1 MKNQL
6 TVPIERV
13 GTGCFRLVQDI
24 THGILS
30 VLNLWEFSNSWKIP
44 ISPDMNDDTLV
55 ECFISGSQLSSIRL
69 DGSQM
74 ILPLHGKDLRIAL
87 AAFPFLESFRLSRL
101 KTLNTLPVDMD
112 SIFDRDILDQ
122 KVQLVGN
129 CFSPHFRTIALNH
142 RMGFEMM
149 KVMKMGTLTVS
160 DGTLMLELGPYQWIF
175 RESIVGP
182 YQLIFRESIEIGRWI
197 NSEWDVL
204 ESYSD
209 NSPQVLVSAV
219 CRLTWLAMKRALFSF
234 EIEPDWWTLEFDEFQ
249 MKYGKFCGEKWEVL

>member
-24 THGILS
+24 AHGVLS

-44 ISPDMNDDTLV
+44 ISPDMDDDTLV

-69 DGSQM
+69 NGGR
-74 ILPLHGKDLRIAL
+74 ITLPLRGKDLRIAL

-101 KTLNTLPVDMD
+101 KTLNALPLD
-112 SIFDRDILDQ
+112 SIFDRDVLDQ

-129 CFSPHFRTIALNH
+129 GFSPHFRTIALNH
-142 RMGFEMM
+142 RMGVEMM

-160 DGTLMLELGPYQWIF
+160 DGTLMLELGPYHL
-175 RESIVGP
+175 IVH
-182 YQLIFRESIEIGRWI
+182 ESIEIGKWI
-197 NSEWDVL
+197 NGEWDVL

-209 NSPQVLVSAV
+209 NSPRVLVSAV
-219 CRLTWLAMKRALFSF
+219 CNLTWLAMKRALFSF

-249 MKYGKFCGEKWEVL
+249 MKYGKFCGEKWEVQ

>member
-13 GTGCFRLVQDI
+13 GTGCFRLVQDMA
-24 THGILS
+24 HGVLS

-44 ISPDMNDDTLV
+44 ISPDMDDDTLV

-69 DGSQM
+69 NGGR
-74 ILPLHGKDLRIAL
+74 ITLPLRGKDLRIAL

-101 KTLNTLPVDMD
+101 KTLNALPLDID

-129 CFSPHFRTIALNH
+129 GFSPHFRTIALNH

-160 DGTLMLELGPYQWIF
+160 DGTLMLELGPYHL
-175 RESIVGP
+175 IVH
-182 YQLIFRESIEIGRWI
+182 ESIEIGRWI
-197 NSEWDVL
+197 NGEWNVL
-204 ESYSD
+204 EYYSD
-209 NSPQVLVSAV
+209 NSPRVLVSAV
-219 CRLTWLAMKRALFSF
+219 CNLTWLAMKRALFSF

-249 MKYGKFCGEKWEVL
+249 MKYGKFCGEKWEVQ

>member
-24 THGILS
+24 THGVLS

-69 DGSQM
+69 DGSQ
-74 ILPLHGKDLRIAL
+74 ITLPLHGRDLRIAL

-101 KTLNTLPVDMD
+101 KTLNTLPLD
-112 SIFDRDILDQ
+112 SIFDRDVLDQ

-129 CFSPHFRTIALNH
+129 SFSPHFRTIALNH

-149 KVMKMGTLTVS
+149 KVMKIGILTVS
-160 DGTLMLELGPYQWIF
+160 DGTLMLELGPYH
-175 RESIVGP
+175 
-182 YQLIFRESIEIGRWI
+182 LIFRESIEIGRWI
-197 NSEWDVL
+197 NGEWDVL

-219 CRLTWLAMKRALFSF
+219 CHLTWLAMKRALFSF